1 MSRVAELLPDAD
13 VVTRHETTIGLP
25 PGEALAVVLGTSAAA
40 DRLTA
45 LLLRLRGLPSGRT
58 IADVL
63 PELERSETEAVFGLA
78 GKPWLPLGALG
89 DFHEPGPGTVRI
101 AAGFRAEPA
110 PRRLARG
117 HGDPGR
123 ARGRTGAEGVSAVLE
138 GCRAVLGLRP
148 AALAG
153 GCGAAGGEL

>member
-25 PGEALAVVLGTSAAA
+25 PGEALAVVLGTPAAA
-40 DRLTA
+40 DGLTA

-58 IADVL
+58 IAEVL
-63 PELERSETEAVFGLA
+63 PELERSETEAVFGLS

-89 DFHEPGPGTVRI
+89 DFHEPGSGTVRI

-110 PRRLARG
+110 PGGSRVVTETRVAAV
-117 HGDPGR
+117 DER
-123 ARGRTGAEGVSAVLE
+123 ARRAFRWYWRVVGPFSGLVRRRWLAAAARRAAEL
-138 GCRAVLGLRP
+138 
-148 AALAG
+148 
-153 GCGAAGGEL
+153 